1 MHVCASA
8 LTAVRR
14 IHANAASS
22 MLRPVADNNSSKA
35 LKEGHVK
42 EFKLEKII
50 TNSLSWVIGG
60 AQGSGVDSAANIF
73 SRACAIGGLHLFGKR
88 EYYSNIKGEHSYFT
102 VRVSDEPLRSH
113 VDEINMLV
121 SFDAETIFRHFEEV
135 TASGAIIYDSDIIN
149 TSLDEVP
156 TVDDPAAVRI
166 KKVLE
171 KAGLGFTV
179 QDALEYAKRR
189 GAILFPMPFF
199 QILQEFAQKAE
210 DPALSKL
217 TRMVNVMAIS
227 ASMAIMDFDSEVL
240 SRAIQFIFRTKKKV
254 ADLNVRAS
262 IHTYNY
268 AKAKFPGSNFSY
280 RLKTKPPQPDI
291 IIVQGNQSSALGKM
305 VAGCRFQTYYPI
317 TPASDDSEFLEANEI
332 LDLYDSPGKKGS
344 TVVMQT
350 EDEISAITM
359 AIGSALTG
367 VRAATATSG
376 PGFSLMAEA
385 LGWAGMNEVPL
396 VVSLYQR
403 TGPSTGLPT
412 RHEQGDLNFAINAG
426 HGEFPRIVFA
436 SGDIE
441 ESFYDSIKVFNF
453 ADRYQ
458 MPVIHMLDKAIAN
471 SLITCKNF
479 NVNKVAID
487 RGLRVKQITEEDKGV
502 AGNYLRFKLSN
513 NNPISPMVVLGTKN
527 AIFWNSGDE
536 HTQEGHITE
545 DPEIRVQMMDK
556 RMTKLDV
563 AIKEIPDEDKAV
575 DYGSGGD
582 TVIISWG
589 STKGAIL
596 DMLDRLAAEGIK
608 VRYIQVRLMHPFP
621 SELVKSMLKDAKTV
635 IDIEMNYSGQL
646 GSLVRQYTGLE
657 ANYQIVK
664 YNGRPMSLD
673 EVYNGVKRIIRGD
686 APRRQVLRSGA

>member
-1 MHVCASA
+1 M
-8 LTAVRR
+8 
-14 IHANAASS
+14 
-22 MLRPVADNNSSKA
+22 
-35 LKEGHVK
+35 K
-42 EFKLEKII
+42 EFMLEKTI
-50 TNSLSWVIGG
+50 TNSLSWVTGG

-102 VRVSDEPLRSH
+102 VRVSNEPVHSH

-121 SFDAETIFRHFEEV
+121 SFDAETVFRHFEEV
-135 TASGAIIYDSDIIN
+135 TAGGAIIYDSDIVN
-149 TSLDEVP
+149 TLLDEVP
-156 TVDDPAAVRI
+156 TVDDAASARI
-166 KKVLE
+166 KSVLQ

-179 QDALEYAKRR
+179 QDALEHAKRR
-189 GAILFPMPFF
+189 GAVLFPMPFF
-199 QILQEFAQKAE
+199 QLLQEFAQKAN

-217 TRMVNVMAIS
+217 TRMVNVMALS

-240 SRAIQFIFRTKKKV
+240 ARAIEFIFRTKKKV
-254 ADLNVRAS
+254 ADLNVQAS

-268 AKAKFPGSNFSY
+268 AKAKFAGSNFGY
-280 RLKTKPPQPDI
+280 RLKIRPAEPGA
-291 IIVQGNQSSALGKM
+291 IIVQGNQSAALGKM

-317 TPASDDSEFLEANEI
+317 TPAADECEFLEANEI
-332 LDLYDSPGKKGS
+332 LDLYDSGKKGS

-367 VRAATATSG
+367 ARTATATSG

-385 LGWAGMNEVPL
+385 LGWAGINEVP
-396 VVSLYQR
+396 VVISLYQR

-441 ESFYDSIKVFNF
+441 ESFYDTIKAFNF

-471 SLITCKNF
+471 SLVTCNNF
-479 NVNKVAID
+479 DVNRVTID
-487 RGLRVKQITEEDKGV
+487 RGSMVKQVTDEDKGL
-502 AGNYLRFKLSN
+502 AGNYLRFKLSS
-513 NNPISPMVVLGTKN
+513 NPISPRVVLGTKDT
-527 AIFWNSGDE
+527 IFWNSGDE
-536 HTQEGHITE
+536 HTEEGHITE
-545 DPEIRVQMMDK
+545 DPEIRVQMMHK
-556 RMTKLDV
+556 RMSKLDI
-563 AIKEIPDEDKAV
+563 ALKEIPDEDKAV
-575 DYGSGGD
+575 AYGSGD
-582 TVIISWG
+582 MVIISWG

-596 DMLDRLAAEGIK
+596 DVVEKLAAEGMNVK
-608 VRYIQVRLMHPFP
+608 FIQVRLMHPFP

-635 IDIEMNYSGQL
+635 IDIEMNYTGQL
-646 GSLVRQYTGLE
+646 GSLLRQHTGLE
-657 ANYQIVK
+657 SYYQIVK
-664 YNGRPMSLD
+664 YNGRPMSFD
-673 EVYNGVKRIIRGD
+673 EVYNTVKRIIRGD

>member
-1 MHVCASA
+1 MHACAFA

-14 IHANAASS
+14 IHANAASM
-22 MLRPVADNNSSKA
+22 MLRRAADSSKA

-42 EFKLEKII
+42 ESKLEKTIM
-50 TNSLSWVIGG
+50 NSLSWVIGG

-102 VRVSDEPLRSH
+102 VRVSDEPVHSH
-113 VDEINMLV
+113 VDEISMLV

-135 TASGAIIYDSDIIN
+135 TASGAIIYDSDIVN
-149 TSLDEVP
+149 TLLDEVP
-156 TVDDPAAVRI
+156 TVDDPAAARI
-166 KKVLE
+166 KKVLQ

-179 QDALEYAKRR
+179 QDALEHAKRR

-199 QILQEFAQKAE
+199 QLLKEFAQKAN
-210 DPALSKL
+210 DPALSRL
-217 TRMVNVMAIS
+217 TRMVNVMALS

-240 SRAIQFIFRTKKKV
+240 ARAIQFIFRTKKKV
-254 ADLNVRAS
+254 ADLNVQAS
-262 IHTYNY
+262 VHTYNY
-268 AKAKFPGSNFSY
+268 AKTKFAGSNFSY
-280 RLKTKPPQPDI
+280 RLKIRPAQPDM

-317 TPASDDSEFLEANEI
+317 TPASDDSEFLESNEI
-332 LDLYDSPGKKGS
+332 LDLYDSGKKGS
-344 TVVMQT
+344 TVVIQT
-350 EDEISAITM
+350 EDEIAALTM

-367 VRAATATSG
+367 VRTATATSG

-385 LGWAGMNEVPL
+385 LGWAGMNEVP
-396 VVSLYQR
+396 VVISLYQR

-441 ESFYDSIKVFNF
+441 ESFYDTIKAFNF

-479 NVNKVAID
+479 NVKKIAID

-502 AGNYLRFKLSN
+502 ASNYLRFKLS
-513 NNPISPMVVLGTKN
+513 NNPISPMVVLGTKD

-536 HTQEGHITE
+536 HTEEGHITE

-575 DYGSGGD
+575 AYGSGD
-582 TVIISWG
+582 IVVISWG

-596 DMLDRLAAEGIK
+596 DAMDKLAAEGMRVK
-608 VRYIQVRLMHPFP
+608 YIQVRLMHPFP

-635 IDIEMNYSGQL
+635 INIEMNYTGQL
-646 GSLVRQYTGLE
+646 GSLVRQHTGLE
-657 ANYQIVK
+657 ANYHIVK

-673 EVYNGVKRIIRGD
+673 EVYNSVKRIVRED

>member
-1 MHVCASA
+1 M
-8 LTAVRR
+8 
-14 IHANAASS
+14 
-22 MLRPVADNNSSKA
+22 
-35 LKEGHVK
+35 KEL
-42 EFKLEKII
+42 KLEKKII

-135 TASGAIIYDSDIIN
+135 AASGDIIYDSDIIK
-149 TSLDEVP
+149 TSLGEVP
-156 TVDDPAAVRI
+156 TVDDPAAARI
-166 KKVLE
+166 KKLLQ

-179 QDALEYAKRR
+179 QDALEYAKRC

-199 QILQEFAQKAE
+199 QILQEFAQKAN

-217 TRMVNVMAIS
+217 TRMVNVMALS
-227 ASMAIMDFDSEVL
+227 ASMAILDFDSEVL

-254 ADLNVRAS
+254 ADLNAQAS

-268 AKAKFPGSNFSY
+268 AKAKFTGSNFSY
-280 RLKTKPPQPDI
+280 RLKTKPPQPDM

-332 LDLYDSPGKKGS
+332 LDLYDSDGKKGS
-344 TVVMQT
+344 TVIIQT
-350 EDEISAITM
+350 EDEIAAITM

-367 VRAATATSG
+367 VRTATATSG

-487 RGLRVKQITEEDKGV
+487 RGLRVKQITEQDIGV

-513 NNPISPMVVLGTKN
+513 NNPISPMVALGTKD

-563 AIKEIPDEDKAV
+563 AIKEIPNEDKAV
-575 DYGSGGD
+575 AYGSGGD
-582 TVIISWG
+582 IVIISWG

-596 DMLDRLAAEGIK
+596 DTLDRLAAEGIK

-621 SELVKSMLKDAKTV
+621 SELVKSMLKDAKTM

-646 GSLVRQYTGLE
+646 GSLVRQYAGLE
-657 ANYQIVK
+657 ANYYIVK

-673 EVYNGVKRIIRGD
+673 EVYNGVKRIIHGD